1 MDSTERQEVQARL
14 DRLLQGADPDCVVA
28 DDGAAEFVRRGFDLE
43 RVGVIAGLPGPTYR
57 VTRPKGF
64 AFQAGG
70 RGLSPFVGREQDLS
84 PLQWLLEQ
92 AESGRGHVVGIMGEP
107 GVGKSRLLHEFRQ
120 SLRPGRVTY
129 LDGRC
134 LSYGST
140 IPYLPILDIIRS
152 MFDIGDVDTPELV
165 SDKVRSGL
173 QELALDAREWVPYVL
188 HLLGFKEER
197 EPLTVLSSEVEQART
212 VE

>member
-1 MDSTERQEVQARL
+1 
-14 DRLLQGADPDCVVA
+14 
-28 DDGAAEFVRRGFDLE
+28 
-43 RVGVIAGLPGPTYR
+43 VGT
-57 VTRPKGF
+57 
-64 AFQAGG
+64 
-70 RGLSPFVGREQDLS
+70 
-84 PLQWLLEQ
+84 
-92 AESGRGHVVGIMGEP
+92 
-107 GVGKSRLLHEFRQ
+107 SRLLHEFRQ

-188 HLLGFKEER
+188 HLLGFKEES
-197 EPLTVLSSEVEQART
+197 ETLAALSPEAVKGRT
-212 VE
+212 MGLVRKLGLRGRRGGPMVTAIAGIA